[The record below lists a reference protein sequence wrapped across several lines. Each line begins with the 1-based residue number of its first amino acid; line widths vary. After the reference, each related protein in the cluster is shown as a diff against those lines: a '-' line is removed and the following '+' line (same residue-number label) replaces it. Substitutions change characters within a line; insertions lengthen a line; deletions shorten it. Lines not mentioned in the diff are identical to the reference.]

1 MKQDKKY
8 SSIKLSNDFSIH
20 QFIDIFSGIDE
31 QILQLHQCSSDD
43 FLGLNA
49 DFKQYFKQ
57 SKLIS
62 ENATQIFN
70 ELTKSESEALLKE
83 IEKFYK
89 DIKQIQSEFS
99 SILDNSIKQLIQML
113 ELLDKLY
120 FPVKNLNQDL
130 LTLKIL
136 LANLKI
142 FSSSNPSSAKALEAI
157 VQQFNRVIN
166 DFKTCSFQ
174 NESNLALL
182 KDEAKETLQKFEAIR
197 DNSVKDLDIVLNSVH
212 MGIILFAEKHE
223 EVSRLIPKLSEQ
235 TQNSSKSIAD
245 IITNLQY
252 HDIIRQ
258 KMEHV
263 HNTHKK
269 LLAELEDTATQQNK
283 ENLNNNDIL
292 LLKIRDIANLQSAQ
306 LVYANKEYQQAIEV
320 ITNKFLDIGTDMT
333 TIASMCHEIYLSQE
347 NSDELHMQ
355 GFIAKLK
362 SSATVLNKFLRATD
376 DFTSAT
382 DMLNAR
388 IAEVSKSIAN
398 FSNSIHKLKEV
409 SASTYKSFSE
419 ADLNDK
425 KLEDS
430 LNQIKSLYN
439 DVEGFEG
446 IIKGVFTR
454 VEGTAQSI
462 LPSNSPSL
470 AQAKSAG
477 MFAQAADSMSSII
490 AQLNDKNEKVGTLLS
505 ENIGISKTIL
515 KDIKESIGKV
525 KYYDFFEKVIVDIIG
540 EFNHI
545 HQLLKTEVNFENE
558 EDLEEIRKTYTMA
571 SEHKVHDKITKK
583 AEDEGDVDLF
593 DDDTNDDDDNLELF

>member
-1 MKQDKKY
+1 
-8 SSIKLSNDFSIH
+8 
-20 QFIDIFSGIDE
+20 
-31 QILQLHQCSSDD
+31 
-43 FLGLNA
+43 
-49 DFKQYFKQ
+49 
-57 SKLIS
+57 
-62 ENATQIFN
+62 
-70 ELTKSESEALLKE
+70 
-83 IEKFYK
+83 
-89 DIKQIQSEFS
+89 
-99 SILDNSIKQLIQML
+99 ML

-142 FSSSNPSSAKALEAI
+142 FSSSNPSSAKTLEAI

-166 DFKTCSFQ
+166 DFKMCSFQ

-182 KDEAKETLQKFEAIR
+182 KDEAKATLQKFEAIR

-235 TQNSSKSIAD
+235 TQNSSKSIAN

-283 ENLNNNDIL
+283 ENLNNSDIL

-306 LVYANKEYQQAIEV
+306 LVYANKEYQQAIDV
-320 ITNKFLDIGTDMT
+320 ITNKFINIGTDMT
-333 TIASMCHEIYLSQE
+333 TTASMCHEIYISQE

-355 GFIAKLK
+355 GFIAQLK

-376 DFTSAT
+376 DFTSDT
-382 DMLNAR
+382 DKLNAR

-398 FSNSIHKLKEV
+398 FSNSINKLKEV

-446 IIKGVFTR
+446 IIKDVFTR

-470 AQAKSAG
+470 AQAK
-477 MFAQAADSMSSII
+477 
-490 AQLNDKNEKVGTLLS
+490 
-505 ENIGISKTIL
+505 
-515 KDIKESIGKV
+515 
-525 KYYDFFEKVIVDIIG
+525 
-540 EFNHI
+540 
-545 HQLLKTEVNFENE
+545 
-558 EDLEEIRKTYTMA
+558 
-571 SEHKVHDKITKK
+571 
-583 AEDEGDVDLF
+583 
-593 DDDTNDDDDNLELF
+593 